1 MQQKHKKFGWLACIS
16 SLLLAVNVWAVNM
29 TDLQFTSQ
37 PGDKVEV
44 VMSFD
49 GPAPEADSYA
59 IESPARISIDLSAT
73 DAADVERYHA
83 ISRGNTRSA
92 TVISA
97 GERTRVV
104 FNLTQLVPHTVTSE
118 GDKLIVNIGEGRS
131 VPESSQPAAAEST
144 DIDLV
149 GNAASRPSNSARA
162 VREVADIDF
171 RRGENG
177 LGRVLIRFSN
187 SGADARIDDRGNQI
201 VIEVPGYEL
210 PESLSRRLDVTAFAT
225 AVRYISPFSQPNGA
239 RFVIE
244 PEGFYQYAA
253 YQTGDVLSIDVQPLT
268 QEEAEAQREE
278 RFPYDGERV
287 TYNFQ
292 TIEVRSALS
301 ILAQKAGFN
310 LVVSETVQG
319 NITMKL
325 DNVPWDQA
333 LELVLKVSG
342 LDSRQEGNVIMVAP
356 AEEIAAREKLELEAN
371 VQTEELAPL
380 QTDFIQVNYAKA
392 EDLANIVSSETA
404 SILSQ
409 RGSVTFDQRTNT
421 LIVNDIPQNIEKV
434 RAAMAILDIPVRQVM
449 IEARVVRA
457 NENAASSL
465 GVRWGAGSVGQAGG
479 IIGAGTGSLEGV
491 SGLRGAGNAGSLGAP
506 DSLFV
511 DLPATS
517 ALGTPSSF
525 AVGFINEASSY
536 VVDLELSA
544 LEGSGNGEIMSQPKV
559 IATDG
564 GTSSILSGTQIPYAT
579 SDGIEFRDAALSLDV
594 SPRITPDGSISM
606 DLVINKDSKGED
618 TLAGPVINKNE
629 VRTSV
634 LVNDGQTIVL
644 GGIYETIE
652 SSSEVKTPIL
662 GDLPI
667 IGNLFKKTSVDSSK
681 SELLVFITPRLIESS
696 NE

>member
-16 SLLLAVNVWAVNM
+16 SLLLAVNAWAVSL
-29 TDLQFTSQ
+29 TDIQFTSQ
-37 PGDKVEV
+37 PGDKVEAV
-44 VMSFD
+44 LLFD

-59 IESPARISIDLSAT
+59 IESPARISVDLSDTLAS
-73 DAADVERYHA
+73 DVERYHS

-104 FNLTQLVPHTVTSE
+104 FNLTQLVPHTITRD
-118 GDKLIVNIGEGRS
+118 GNQLIVNIGEGRV
-131 VPESSQPAAAEST
+131 VPENNQAQPAEPAQ
-144 DIDLV
+144 IDLV
-149 GNAASRPSNSARA
+149 GSAPARSTSAARA

-177 LGRVLIRFSN
+177 LGRVLIRFTN
-187 SGADARIDDRGNQI
+187 SAADARIDDRGDQI
-201 VIEVPGYEL
+201 VVEVPGYAL
-210 PESLSRRLDVTAFAT
+210 PEELSRRIDVTDFAT
-225 AVRYISPFSQPNGA
+225 AVRFISPFNQPNGA

-244 PEGFYQYAA
+244 PEGVYEYAA
-253 YQTGDVLSIDVQPLT
+253 YQTGDVLSIDVKPLT
-268 QEEAEAQREE
+268 RAEAEAKRES

-392 EDLANIVSSETA
+392 QDIANIISSETA

-409 RGSVTFDQRTNT
+409 RGSVAFDQRTNT

-434 RAAMAILDIPVRQVM
+434 RSAMSILDIPVRQVM

-479 IIGAGTGSLEGV
+479 IIGAGTGSLAGV
-491 SGLRGAGNAGSLGAP
+491 GGLIDAGNVGSLAAP
-506 DSLFV
+506 ESLFV
-511 DLPATS
+511 NLPATS
-517 ALGTPSSF
+517 ALGSPSSF

-536 VVDLELSA
+536 MIDLELSA

-594 SPRITPDGSISM
+594 SPRITPDGRISM
-606 DLVINKDSKGED
+606 DLIINKDSKGED
-618 TLAGPVINKNE
+618 TLAGPVINRNE
-629 VRTSV
+629 VKTSA

-652 SSSEVKTPIL
+652 SSSVVKTPLL

-667 IGNLFKKTSVDSSK
+667 IGNLFRKTSTDSSK
-681 SELLVFITPRLIESS
+681 SELLIFITPRLIEST

>member
-1 MQQKHKKFGWLACIS
+1 MQQKYKKFGWLACIS
-16 SLLLAVNVWAVNM
+16 SLLLAVNAWAVTM
-29 TDLQFTSQ
+29 TDIQFTSQ
-37 PGDKVEV
+37 PGDKVEAV
-44 VMSFD
+44 LVFD

-59 IESPARISIDLSAT
+59 IESPARISVDLT
-73 DAADVERYHA
+73 DTVAEGVDRYHT

-104 FNLTQLVPHTVTSE
+104 FNLTQLVPHTVTTE
-118 GDKLIVNIGEGRS
+118 GNQLIINIGEGRA
-131 VPESSQPAAAEST
+131 VPASTQPT
-144 DIDLV
+144 VDNPQIDLV
-149 GNAASRPSNSARA
+149 GSAPTRTSSANRA

-187 SGADARIDDRGNQI
+187 SAADARIDDRGDQI
-201 VIEVPGYEL
+201 VVEVPGYAL
-210 PESLSRRLDVTAFAT
+210 PEELSRRIDVTDFAT
-225 AVRYISPFSQPNGA
+225 AVRFISPFNQPNGA

-244 PEGFYQYAA
+244 PEGVYEYAA
-253 YQTGDVLSIDVQPLT
+253 YQTGDVLSIDVKPLT
-268 QEEAEAQREE
+268 RAEAEAKREA

-292 TIEVRSALS
+292 TIEVRSALTV
-301 ILAQKAGFN
+301 LAQKAGFN

-392 EDLANIVSSETA
+392 QDISNIISSETA

-434 RAAMAILDIPVRQVM
+434 RSAMAILDIPVRQVM

-479 IIGAGTGSLEGV
+479 VIGAGTGSLEGV
-491 SGLRGAGNAGSLGAP
+491 SGLLGAGDASGLGAP

-517 ALGTPSSF
+517 ALGSPSSF
-525 AVGFINEASSY
+525 AVGFINEASNY
-536 VVDLELSA
+536 LIELELSA
-544 LEGSGNGEIMSQPKV
+544 LEGSGNGEVMSQPKV

-594 SPRITPDGSISM
+594 SPRITPDGRISM
-606 DLVINKDSKGED
+606 DLIINKDSKGED
-618 TLAGPVINKNE
+618 TLAGPVINRNE
-629 VRTSV
+629 VKTSA

-644 GGIYETIE
+644 GGIYETVE
-652 SSSEVKTPIL
+652 SSSEVKTPLL

-667 IGNLFKKTSVDSSK
+667 IGNLFRKTSSENSK
-681 SELLVFITPRLIESS
+681 SELLIFITPRLIESS